1 MVLQKFSE
9 PSESMNL
16 VRMRSLVCYHDK
28 HAKNNSWVSKTHICE
43 RVEKTTVVMKIF
55 QNIDKW
61 EVIDIR
67 DNYLISKIF
76 HPIINKTI
84 HIYVKFWET
93 YTKMLLLVVPEKLV
107 PKKLVHFVL

>member
-1 MVLQKFSE
+1 
-9 PSESMNL
+9 
-16 VRMRSLVCYHDK
+16 
-28 HAKNNSWVSKTHICE
+28 
-43 RVEKTTVVMKIF
+43 MKIF

-84 HIYVKFWET
+84 HIYVKF
-93 YTKMLLLVVPEKLV
+93 
-107 PKKLVHFVL
+107 